1 MTLTDKTLEHFLE
14 WKVNN
19 KNLST
24 IEILD
29 FKHLSTTS
37 QNALIIEFFDSVEI
51 YINVLL
57 DETNNKKFKY
67 LVTDFNI
74 RHLHCWTQGTN
85 KDSRQEATEQAI
97 IKANDIY
104 NERFR

>member
-1 MTLTDKTLEHFLE
+1 MILTNKTLEHFLD

-37 QNALIIEFFDSVEI
+37 KNALIIEFFDSVGVYI
-51 YINVLL
+51 YL
-57 DETNNKKFKY
+57 ETGTYFNKPNFRYK
-67 LVTDFNI
+67 I
-74 RHLHCWTQGTN
+74 ITN
-85 KDSRQEATEQAI
+85 GDTCIGYKEYSRQESTIQAI
-97 IKANDIY
+97 TKANEIY
-104 NERFR
+104 NNTDKV